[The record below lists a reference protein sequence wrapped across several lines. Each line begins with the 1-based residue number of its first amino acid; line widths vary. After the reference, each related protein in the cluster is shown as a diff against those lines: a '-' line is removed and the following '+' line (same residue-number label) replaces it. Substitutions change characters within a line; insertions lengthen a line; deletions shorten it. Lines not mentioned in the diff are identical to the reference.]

1 MNGVSIKY
9 FVITIASIF
18 VALGVGILIG
28 FSLNSEKFVQKQFQ
42 QQLSLIDKNLIGLK
56 KENDR
61 LVKKID
67 EYKSQINQLEKI
79 NDTLVNAYLKTCKSN
94 AVVSLIVTSTDY
106 SYNDLIDF
114 LRKNQIKLSRI
125 VKIKRAFVDVLN
137 NKTSDFPEYKLPEDA
152 INTLMLYA
160 VFDMK
165 DDLITKLTEK
175 RYIEINRL
183 SGEIADTIL
192 IAGGNT
198 LQNDTF
204 NAVDRRFIEKLKNIN
219 DLNIVGVE
227 QSYSELNYC
236 EKYKSM
242 GLDTVDNIDELT
254 GKVSLMELIRG
265 GNGNYGTKKEAN
277 LLMPNTFI
285 SIEVSENSLKKRRES
300 LLEQYQ
306 NIQATNV
313 MP

>member
-42 QQLSLIDKNLIGLK
+42 QQLSLIDKNLVELK

-61 LVKKID
+61 LVKEID
-67 EYKSQINQLEKI
+67 EYKSQINQLGKI

-114 LRKNQIKLSRI
+114 LRKNQIKLARI
-125 VKIKRAFVDVLN
+125 VKIKRTFVDVLN

-152 INTLMLYA
+152 INTLMLYV

-165 DDLITKLTEK
+165 DDFITKLTEK

-242 GLDTVDNIDELT
+242 GLDTVDNVDELT

-277 LLMPNTFI
+277 LLMPNTFT
-285 SIEVSENSLKKRRES
+285 SVEVSENSLKKRRES

-306 NIQATNV
+306 NIQSTNV

>member
-28 FSLNSEKFVQKQFQ
+28 FSVNSEKFVQKQFQ
-42 QQLSLIDKNLIGLK
+42 QQLSLIDKNLVELK

-61 LVKKID
+61 LLKEID
-67 EYKSQINQLEKI
+67 EYKSQINQLGKI

-114 LRKNQIKLSRI
+114 LRKNQIKLARI
-125 VKIKRAFVDVLN
+125 VKVKRTFVDVLN
-137 NKTSDFPEYKLPEDA
+137 NKTNDFSEYKLPEDI
-152 INTLMLYA
+152 INTLALYA

-165 DDLITKLTEK
+165 DELLTKLTEK

-204 NAVDRRFIEKLKNIN
+204 NAVDRRVIEKLRSIN

-227 QSYSELNYC
+227 QSYSEINYC

-242 GLDTVDNIDELT
+242 GLDTVDNVDELT
-254 GKVSLMELIRG
+254 GKVSLIELIRG

-277 LLMPNTFI
+277 SLMPNTFT
-285 SIEVSENSLKKRRES
+285 SIEVSENSLKKRREG
-300 LLEQYQ
+300 LLELYQ
-306 NIQATNV
+306 NLQSANV

>member
-9 FVITIASIF
+9 FIITIASIF

-28 FSLNSEKFVQKQFQ
+28 FSVNSEKFLQKQFQ
-42 QQLSLIDKNLIGLK
+42 QQLSLIDKNLVELK

-61 LVKKID
+61 LLKEID
-67 EYKSQINQLEKI
+67 EYKSQINQLGKI

-114 LRKNQIKLSRI
+114 LRKNQIKLARI
-125 VKIKRAFVDVLN
+125 VKIKRTFVDVLN
-137 NKTSDFPEYKLPEDA
+137 NKTNDFPEYKLPEDA

-165 DDLITKLTEK
+165 DELLSKLTEK

-204 NAVDRRFIEKLKNIN
+204 NAVDRRFIEKLRNIN

-227 QSYSELNYC
+227 QSYSEINYC

-242 GLDTVDNIDELT
+242 GLDTVDNVDELT

-277 LLMPNTFI
+277 LLMPNTFL
-285 SIEVSENSLKKRRES
+285 SIEVSENLLKKRRES

-306 NIQATNV
+306 NIQSANV

>member
-28 FSLNSEKFVQKQFQ
+28 FSVNSEKFVQKQFQ
-42 QQLSLIDKNLIGLK
+42 QQLSLIDKNLVELK

-61 LVKKID
+61 LLKEID
-67 EYKSQINQLEKI
+67 EYKSQINQLGKI

-114 LRKNQIKLSRI
+114 LRKNQIKLARI
-125 VKIKRAFVDVLN
+125 VKVKRTFVDVLN
-137 NKTSDFPEYKLPEDA
+137 NKTNDFPEYKLPED
-152 INTLMLYA
+152 IMNTLALYA

-165 DDLITKLTEK
+165 DELLTKLTEK

-204 NAVDRRFIEKLKNIN
+204 NAVDRRVIEKLRNIN

-227 QSYSELNYC
+227 QSYSEINYC

-242 GLDTVDNIDELT
+242 GLDTVDNVDELT
-254 GKVSLMELIRG
+254 GKVSLIELIRG

-277 LLMPNTFI
+277 LLMPNTFT
-285 SIEVSENSLKKRRES
+285 SIEVSENSLKKRREG

-306 NIQATNV
+306 NLQSANV

>member
-28 FSLNSEKFVQKQFQ
+28 FSVNSEKFVQKQFQ
-42 QQLSLIDKNLIGLK
+42 QQLSLIDKNLVELK

-61 LVKKID
+61 LLKEID
-67 EYKSQINQLEKI
+67 EYKSQINQLGKI

-114 LRKNQIKLSRI
+114 LRKNQIKLARI
-125 VKIKRAFVDVLN
+125 VKVKRTFVDVLN
-137 NKTSDFPEYKLPEDA
+137 NKTNDFSEYKLPEDI
-152 INTLMLYA
+152 INTLALYA

-165 DDLITKLTEK
+165 DELLTKLTEK

-204 NAVDRRFIEKLKNIN
+204 NAVDRRVIEKLRSIN

-227 QSYSELNYC
+227 QSYSEINYC

-242 GLDTVDNIDELT
+242 GLDTVDNVDELT
-254 GKVSLMELIRG
+254 GKVSLIELIRG

-277 LLMPNTFI
+277 LLMPNTFT
-285 SIEVSENSLKKRRES
+285 SIEVSENSLKKRREG
-300 LLEQYQ
+300 LLELYQ
-306 NIQATNV
+306 NLQSANV

>member
-28 FSLNSEKFVQKQFQ
+28 FSVNSEKFVQKQFQ
-42 QQLSLIDKNLIGLK
+42 QQLSLIDKNLVELK

-61 LVKKID
+61 LLKEID
-67 EYKSQINQLEKI
+67 EYKSQINQLGKI

-114 LRKNQIKLSRI
+114 LRKNQIKLARI
-125 VKIKRAFVDVLN
+125 VKVKRTFVDVLN
-137 NKTSDFPEYKLPEDA
+137 NMTNDFSEYKLPEDI
-152 INTLMLYA
+152 INTLALYA

-165 DDLITKLTEK
+165 DELLTKLTEK

-204 NAVDRRFIEKLKNIN
+204 NAVDRRVIEKLRNIN

-227 QSYSELNYC
+227 QSYSEINYC

-242 GLDTVDNIDELT
+242 GLDTVDNVDELT
-254 GKVSLMELIRG
+254 GKVSLIELIRG

-277 LLMPNTFI
+277 LLMPNTFT
-285 SIEVSENSLKKRRES
+285 SIEVSENSLKKRREG
-300 LLEQYQ
+300 LLELYQ
-306 NIQATNV
+306 NLQSANV

>member
-42 QQLSLIDKNLIGLK
+42 QQLSLIDKNLVELK

-61 LVKKID
+61 LVKEID
-67 EYKSQINQLEKI
+67 EYKSQINQLGKI

-114 LRKNQIKLSRI
+114 LRKNQIKLTRI
-125 VKIKRAFVDVLN
+125 VKIKRTFVDVLN

-277 LLMPNTFI
+277 LLMPNTFT
-285 SIEVSENSLKKRRES
+285 SVEVSENSLKKRRES

-306 NIQATNV
+306 NIQSTNV

>member
-28 FSLNSEKFVQKQFQ
+28 FSVNSEKFVQKQFQ
-42 QQLSLIDKNLIGLK
+42 QQLSLIDKNLVELK

-61 LVKKID
+61 LLKEID
-67 EYKSQINQLEKI
+67 EYKSQINQLGKI

-114 LRKNQIKLSRI
+114 LRKNQIKLARI
-125 VKIKRAFVDVLN
+125 VKVKRTFVDVLN
-137 NKTSDFPEYKLPEDA
+137 NKTNDFSEYKLPEDI
-152 INTLMLYA
+152 INTLALYA

-165 DDLITKLTEK
+165 DELLTKLTEK

-204 NAVDRRFIEKLKNIN
+204 NAVDRKVIEKLRNIN

-227 QSYSELNYC
+227 QSYSEINYC

-242 GLDTVDNIDELT
+242 GLDTVDNVDELT
-254 GKVSLMELIRG
+254 GKVSLIELIRG

-277 LLMPNTFI
+277 LLMPNTFT
-285 SIEVSENSLKKRRES
+285 SIEVSENSLKKRREG
-300 LLEQYQ
+300 LLELYQ
-306 NIQATNV
+306 NLQSANV

>member
-28 FSLNSEKFVQKQFQ
+28 FSVNSEKFVQKQFQ
-42 QQLSLIDKNLIGLK
+42 QQLSLIDKNLVGLK

-61 LVKKID
+61 LLKEID
-67 EYKSQINQLEKI
+67 EYKTQINQLGKI

-114 LRKNQIKLSRI
+114 LRKNQIKLARI
-125 VKIKRAFVDVLN
+125 IKIKRTFVDFLN
-137 NKTSDFPEYKLPEDA
+137 NKTNDFPEYKLPEDT

-160 VFDMK
+160 VFDMM
-165 DDLITKLTEK
+165 DELLSKLTEK

-204 NAVDRRFIEKLKNIN
+204 NAVDRRFIEKLRNLN

-227 QSYSELNYC
+227 QSYSEINYC

-242 GLDTVDNIDELT
+242 GLDTVDNVDELT

-265 GNGNYGTKKEAN
+265 GNGNYGIKKEAN
-277 LLMPNTFI
+277 LLIPNTFI
-285 SIEVSENSLKKRRES
+285 SIDVSENSLKKRRES

-306 NIQATNV
+306 SLQSANIMQ
-313 MP
+313 

>member
-42 QQLSLIDKNLIGLK
+42 QQLSLIDKNLVELK

-61 LVKKID
+61 LVKEID
-67 EYKSQINQLEKI
+67 EYKSQINQLGKI
-79 NDTLVNAYLKTCKSN
+79 NDTLVNAYFKTCKSN

-114 LRKNQIKLSRI
+114 LRKNQIKLARI
-125 VKIKRAFVDVLN
+125 VKIKRTFVDVLN

-165 DDLITKLTEK
+165 DDFITKLTEK

-277 LLMPNTFI
+277 LLMPNTFT
-285 SIEVSENSLKKRRES
+285 SVEVSENSLKKRRES

-306 NIQATNV
+306 NIQSTNV

>member
-1 MNGVSIKY
+1 MNGISIKY

-28 FSLNSEKFVQKQFQ
+28 FSVNSEKFVQKQFQ
-42 QQLSLIDKNLIGLK
+42 QQLILIDKNLVELK

-61 LVKKID
+61 LLKEID
-67 EYKSQINQLEKI
+67 EYKTQINQLGKI

-114 LRKNQIKLSRI
+114 LRKNQIKLARI
-125 VKIKRAFVDVLN
+125 VKVKKSFIDVLN
-137 NKTSDFPEYKLPEDA
+137 NKTNAISEYNPHEDMIASLALYTTFNIENSTLVKLIE
-152 INTLMLYA
+152 N
-160 VFDMK
+160 
-165 DDLITKLTEK
+165 
-175 RYIEINRL
+175 RYIETNRL

-204 NAVDRRFIEKLKNIN
+204 NAVDRKVIEKLRNIN
-219 DLNIVGVE
+219 DLNVIGVE
-227 QSYSELNYC
+227 QSYSEINYC

-242 GLDTVDNIDELT
+242 GLDTVDNVDELT
-254 GKVSLMELIRG
+254 GKVSLVELIRG

-277 LLMPNTFI
+277 FLMPNAFT
-285 SIEVSENSLKKRRES
+285 SIDVSENSLKKRRES
-300 LLEQYQ
+300 LLEQFKRLQ
-306 NIQATNV
+306 SSNAMQ
-313 MP
+313 

>member
-42 QQLSLIDKNLIGLK
+42 QQLSLIDKNLVELK

-61 LVKKID
+61 LVKEID
-67 EYKSQINQLEKI
+67 EYKSQINQLGKI

-114 LRKNQIKLSRI
+114 LRKNQIKLARI
-125 VKIKRAFVDVLN
+125 VKIKRTFVDVLN

-165 DDLITKLTEK
+165 DDFITKLTEK

-242 GLDTVDNIDELT
+242 GLDTVDNVDELT

-277 LLMPNTFI
+277 LLMPNTFT
-285 SIEVSENSLKKRRES
+285 SVEVSENSLKKRRES

-306 NIQATNV
+306 NIQSTNV

>member
-28 FSLNSEKFVQKQFQ
+28 FSVNSEKFVQKQFQ
-42 QQLSLIDKNLIGLK
+42 QQLSLIDKNLVELK

-61 LVKKID
+61 LLKEID
-67 EYKSQINQLEKI
+67 EYKTQINQLGKI
-79 NDTLVNAYLKTCKSN
+79 NNTLVNAYLKTCKSN
-94 AVVSLIVTSTDY
+94 AVVSLILTSTDY

-114 LRKNQIKLSRI
+114 LRKNQIKLARI
-125 VKIKRAFVDVLN
+125 VKIKRTFVDVLN
-137 NKTSDFPEYKLPEDA
+137 NKTNDFPEYKLPEDA
-152 INTLMLYA
+152 INTLILYA

-165 DDLITKLTEK
+165 GELLSKLTEK

-198 LQNDTF
+198 IQNDTF
-204 NAVDRRFIEKLKNIN
+204 NAIDRRFIEKLRNIN
-219 DLNIVGVE
+219 DLNIIGVE
-227 QSYSELNYC
+227 QSYSEINYC

-242 GLDTVDNIDELT
+242 GLDTVDNVDELT
-254 GKVSLMELIRG
+254 GKVSLIELIRG
-265 GNGNYGTKKEAN
+265 GNGNYGIKKEAN
-277 LLMPNTFI
+277 LLMPNTFT
-285 SIEVSENSLKKRRES
+285 SIDVSENSLKKE
-300 LLEQYQ
+300 EK
-306 NIQATNV
+306 V
-313 MP
+313 

>member
-28 FSLNSEKFVQKQFQ
+28 FSVNSEKFVQKQFQ
-42 QQLSLIDKNLIGLK
+42 QQLSIIDKNLVELK

-61 LVKKID
+61 LLKEID

-106 SYNDLIDF
+106 SYNDLMDF
-114 LRKNQIKLSRI
+114 LRKKQIRLARI
-125 VKIKRAFVDVLN
+125 VKVKRTFVDVLN
-137 NKTSDFPEYKLPEDA
+137 NKINEFPEYKIPEDI
-152 INTLMLYA
+152 INALALYA
-160 VFDMK
+160 VFDMNSK
-165 DDLITKLTEK
+165 LLTKLTEK
-175 RYIEINRL
+175 RYIEINGL

-242 GLDTVDNIDELT
+242 GLDTVDNVDELT
-254 GKVSLMELIRG
+254 GKISLIELIRG
-265 GNGNYGTKKEAN
+265 GNGNFGTKKEAN
-277 LLMPNTFI
+277 LLMPNTFT
-285 SIEVSENSLKKRRES
+285 SIEVSENLLKKRRES

-306 NIQATNV
+306 NIQYTNV

>member
-42 QQLSLIDKNLIGLK
+42 QQLSLIDKNLVELK

-67 EYKSQINQLEKI
+67 EYKSQINQLGKI

-114 LRKNQIKLSRI
+114 LRKNQIKLARI

-242 GLDTVDNIDELT
+242 GLDTVDNVDDLT
-254 GKVSLMELIRG
+254 GKVSLIELIRG

-277 LLMPNTFI
+277 LLMPNTFT

>member
-28 FSLNSEKFVQKQFQ
+28 FSVNSEKFVQKQFQ
-42 QQLSLIDKNLIGLK
+42 QQLSLIDKNLVELK

-61 LVKKID
+61 LLKEID
-67 EYKSQINQLEKI
+67 EYKTQINQLGKI
-79 NDTLVNAYLKTCKSN
+79 NNTLVNAYLKTCKSN
-94 AVVSLIVTSTDY
+94 AVVSLILTSTDY

-114 LRKNQIKLSRI
+114 LRKNQIKLARI
-125 VKIKRAFVDVLN
+125 VKIKRTFVDVLN
-137 NKTSDFPEYKLPEDA
+137 NKTNDFPEYKLPEDA
-152 INTLMLYA
+152 INTLILYA

-165 DDLITKLTEK
+165 GELLSKLTEK

-198 LQNDTF
+198 IQNDTF
-204 NAVDRRFIEKLKNIN
+204 NAIDRRFIEKLRNIN
-219 DLNIVGVE
+219 DLNIIGVE
-227 QSYSELNYC
+227 QSYSEINYC

-242 GLDTVDNIDELT
+242 GLDTVDNVDELT
-254 GKVSLMELIRG
+254 GKVSLIELIRG
-265 GNGNYGTKKEAN
+265 GNGNYGIKKEAN
-277 LLMPNTFI
+277 LLMPNTFT
-285 SIEVSENSLKKRRES
+285 SIDVSENSLKKRRES
-300 LLEQYQ
+300 LIEQYQ
-306 NIQATNV
+306 SLQSANIIQ
-313 MP
+313 